1 MAYMPCPRC
10 GTMKHQLVACPNCGF
25 RRTIHA
31 KDPAG
36 KHGAAGTDSPAPSN
50 ERRPGVKVIVRRK
63 KVLHARAPSSDLHSR
78 QDNGD

>member
-1 MAYMPCPRC
+1 
-10 GTMKHQLVACPNCGF
+10 MKHQLVACPNCGF

-36 KHGAAGTDSPAPSN
+36 KHRAPTGGSVPIN
-50 ERRPGVKVIVRRK
+50 ERRPGVKVTVRRK

-78 QDNGD
+78 QDNGE